1 MDFETF
7 KEELREDVKRALE
20 EKTDSE
26 YSVELHTQEKMNE
39 TYDALTIKP
48 EDSEIGVSLNT
59 DSLYK
64 AYSDGMDYDR
74 IVSETVGRAE
84 SALANRPDF
93 NIDAFKDYDKMKE
106 TLAMEVVSAERNA
119 DILDTVPHKN
129 MEDMAIVYRFVV
141 GQEGAE
147 TGTILV
153 TNKMLDEYGITP
165 EQLHADAMKNAPEVR
180 PMEIKGM
187 GEVLAAQ
194 MGVENLEDLGLNIPP
209 EQEQMYV
216 ASVKG
221 NVHGAG
227 VLAYEDFMDKA
238 AERAGGSFFILPS
251 SIHEVLIIPDNGKFD
266 LQALENMVKEVN
278 ATTVD
283 PIDQLTDNVYHYD
296 AQDKVFELGEK
307 FVERQNQKGI
317 EEIKDE
323 DLLNDL
329 EDFLDDGDIPG
340 DDPESR
346 ASVFDKLEAAKEKAA
361 EQPVKDV
368 PNKAKDRGTPGLG

>member
-7 KEELREDVKRALE
+7 KEELREDVKRTLDE
-20 EKTDSE
+20 RTDSD
-26 YSVELHTQEKMNE
+26 YQVELHTMTKMNE
-39 TYDALTIKP
+39 TYEAITVKP
-48 EDSEIGVSLNT
+48 EDSQIGVNLNAT
-59 DSLYK
+59 ALYK
-64 AYSDGMDYDR
+64 AYEDGMDYDR
-74 IVSETVGRAE
+74 IVSEASDKAF
-84 SALANRPDF
+84 SALESRPDF
-93 NIDAFKDYDKMKE
+93 NIDAFTDYDRMKE

-141 GQEGAE
+141 AQDNAE

-153 TNKMLDEYGITP
+153 TNDMLDRYGITP

-187 GEVLAAQ
+187 GEVLAQQ
-194 MGVENLEDLGLNIPP
+194 MGVEDLEVLGLNIPP

-251 SIHEVLIIPDNGKFD
+251 SIHEVWIIPDNGNFD
-266 LQALENMVKEVN
+266 LHSLENMVKEVN

-283 PIDQLTDNVYHYD
+283 PVDKLTDNVYHYD
-296 AQDKVFELGEK
+296 AEAKVFELGEK
-307 FVERQNQKGI
+307 FVERQNQK
-317 EEIKDE
+317 ELEAVKDE
-323 DLLNDL
+323 ELIGDL
-329 EDFLDDGDIPG
+329 ENFLDAEDA
-340 DDPESR
+340 PEQKPEDR
-346 ASVFDKLEAAKEKAA
+346 ASVFDKLDAAKEKVK
-361 EQPVKDV
+361 EQPVKDTV
-368 PNKAKDRGTPGLG
+368 NKAKDRSAPGLD